1 MLPVRESWDLRGILC
16 VTVPVLEGLG
26 NARNRRLFGSIITY
40 PTLAKGCSR
49 FPEQSAPVLDQPINE
64 PTDGPIDALR
74 CWCGEKTT
82 SARPVQSQAVI
93 IDANAEIGSGEV
105 LRERQLFNSVIE
117 TNIQSQNPH
126 HRPATLL
133 GIWSRVRSARR
144 CSSSNSP
151 PSAGT
156 SG

>member
-1 MLPVRESWDLRGILC
+1 MP
-16 VTVPVLEGLG
+16 VPVLEGLR

-40 PTLAKGCSR
+40 PILAKRCSR
-49 FPEQSAPVLDQPINE
+49 FPEQSAPVLDEPINE
-64 PTDGPIDALR
+64 PTDGPIDALG

-93 IDANAEIGSGEV
+93 IDAYAEIGSGEV
-105 LRERQLFNSVIE
+105 IRERQPLNNVVEI
-117 TNIQSQNPH
+117 NVQSKNAH

-144 CSSSNSP
+144 CNSSNSP
-151 PSAGT
+151 PS
-156 SG
+156 